1 MDYRFAR
8 YFVGRLEER
17 DVQRLHKLA
26 EAMLVD
32 LPFSVSPGVYTDA
45 SPLVLPT
52 NGEEPLDSVVDI
64 WLSLMASRNLG
75 KAYCSLCYLCVNTDL
90 ASIPSVSCTVSHAEK
105 VRL

>member
-17 DVQRLHKLA
+17 DVQRLRRLA
-26 EAMLVD
+26 GAMLVD
-32 LPFSVSPGVYTDA
+32 LPFLVSPGVYTEA

-64 WLSLMASRNLG
+64 WLSLMASRNRG

-90 ASIPSVSCTVSHAEK
+90 ASIPSVSCTVSHSER